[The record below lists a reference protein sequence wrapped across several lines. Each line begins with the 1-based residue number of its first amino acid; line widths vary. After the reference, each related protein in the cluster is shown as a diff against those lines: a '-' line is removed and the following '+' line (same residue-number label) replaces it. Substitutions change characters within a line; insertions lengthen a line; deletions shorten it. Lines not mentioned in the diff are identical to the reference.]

1 MSKDRLVLADGTE
14 ITLESSQGMGSL
26 NVNAQDK
33 AAACALWEK
42 FTKEN
47 LAQITIKNAGG
58 EILGSY
64 SGMILDHMT
73 GTEDAADGAVQV
85 TFSLRDKTTEEI
97 LLERIAALEAGQQ
110 ALEAGQ
116 QTQDDAISDLGQAV
130 SDVAEGGQ
138 Q

>member
-1 MSKDRLVLADGTE
+1 MSKDKLVLADGTE
-14 ITLESSQGMGSL
+14 ITLESSQGMGALKVS
-26 NVNAQDK
+26 AQDK

-47 LAQITIKNAGG
+47 LAQVTIKNAGG

-73 GTEDAADGAVQV
+73 GTEDAADGTVQV

-130 SDVAEGGQ
+130 SDVVEGGQ

>member
-1 MSKDRLVLADGTE
+1 MGKDKLVLADGTK
-14 ITLESSQGMGSL
+14 ITLESSQGMEAL
-26 NVNAQDK
+26 DVRVADR

-42 FTKEN
+42 FTGKN
-47 LAQITIKNAGG
+47 LGTIRIEDSRGG
-58 EILGSY
+58 VMGEY
-64 SGMILDHMT
+64 SGMVLDHVT
-73 GTEDAADGAVQV
+73 GRDDADGSVLA
-85 TFSLRDKTTEEI
+85 TFSLRGKTTEEI
-97 LLERIAALEAGQQ
+97 LLERIV